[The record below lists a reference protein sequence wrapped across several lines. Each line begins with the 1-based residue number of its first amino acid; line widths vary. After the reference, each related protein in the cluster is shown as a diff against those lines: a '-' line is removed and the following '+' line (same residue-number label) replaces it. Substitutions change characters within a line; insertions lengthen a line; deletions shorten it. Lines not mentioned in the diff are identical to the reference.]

1 MRLLH
6 LHIVPVKTVVTGA
19 RGRPRRRGIQAFLKK
34 GEKKKANHNF
44 DKCLERPNTV
54 RPVRVIDIWLHSSL
68 TLSGPTDSQYLLL
81 SAERNNKPRS
91 NPPME
96 RVIEAMAIEKDR
108 AREGGNST
116 FSTILFLIPFLFF
129 FFLFYSLFQ

>member
-1 MRLLH
+1 M
-6 LHIVPVKTVVTGA
+6 
-19 RGRPRRRGIQAFLKK
+19 
-34 GEKKKANHNF
+34 
-44 DKCLERPNTV
+44 

-108 AREGGNST
+108 ARERGGE
-116 FSTILFLIPFLFF
+116 
-129 FFLFYSLFQ
+129 

>member
-1 MRLLH
+1 M
-6 LHIVPVKTVVTGA
+6 
-19 RGRPRRRGIQAFLKK
+19 
-34 GEKKKANHNF
+34 
-44 DKCLERPNTV
+44 LE

-108 AREGGNST
+108 ARETGRGGNST
-116 FSTILFLIPFLFF
+116 FSTILFLIPFIFIFSILYFNKH
-129 FFLFYSLFQ
+129 LGNKKKTASRREKE